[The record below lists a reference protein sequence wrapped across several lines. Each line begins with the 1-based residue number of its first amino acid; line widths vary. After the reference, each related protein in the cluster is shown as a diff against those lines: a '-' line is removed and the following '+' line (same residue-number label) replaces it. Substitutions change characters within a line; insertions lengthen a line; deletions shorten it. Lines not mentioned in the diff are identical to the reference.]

1 VIAHPTHVLALL
13 LIAVAATGLRT
24 PAQAQDLPKPVVT
37 VTGEASIS
45 VAPDLAQ
52 VRVGV
57 TSQAP
62 TAREA
67 SEANN
72 AVMTRVIAAIKD
84 FGIADKD
91 FQTSRLSLLPIRE
104 PPRGSE
110 LTRISA
116 FQASN
121 QVTVKVQPIEKVS
134 ELIDRL
140 VAAGANEITGIELRV
155 SSPSQVLDAARAD
168 AMANARHKAEIYA
181 RAAGIR
187 LGRAISITEGEGA
200 GGPVFTRQ
208 AADLPIAPGERTLRV
223 SVTVA
228 FELLH

>member
-1 VIAHPTHVLALL
+1 VIAHRTHVLALL
-13 LIAVAATGLRT
+13 WIAVAATRA

-72 AVMTRVIAAIKD
+72 AVMSRVIAAIKD

-91 FQTSRLSLLPIRE
+91 VQTSRLSLLPIRE
-104 PPRGSE
+104 PPRASD

-168 AMANARHKAEIYA
+168 AIANARHKAEIYA

-187 LGRAISITEGEGA
+187 LGRPISINEGEGA

>member
-1 VIAHPTHVLALL
+1 MIAHPIRTLAL
-13 LIAVAATGLRT
+13 LIAVAGLRA

-37 VTGEASIS
+37 VTGEASVS
-45 VAPDLAQ
+45 VTPDLAQ

-62 TAREA
+62 TARET

-84 FGIADKD
+84 FGITDKD
-91 FQTSRLSLLPIRE
+91 FQTSRLSLVPIQE

-110 LTRISA
+110 LARISA
-116 FQASN
+116 FRASN
-121 QVTVKVQPIEKVS
+121 QLTVKVQPIEKVS

-168 AMANARHKAEIYA
+168 AIANARHKAEIYA

-187 LGRAISITEGEGA
+187 LGRPISINEGEGA